1 MKHRDAQTLSGRSLW
16 GEDLAQAERHIVAVK
31 KQIARQREVIAGL
44 AEAEQS
50 ADIAVSLLHA
60 MEDSLRAFDR
70 HRELILKRLKGA
82 G

>member
-1 MKHRDAQTLSGRSLW
+1 MKHRHTQPPSGRSLW
-16 GEDLAQAERHIVAVK
+16 SEDLAQAERHIVAAK
-31 KQIARQREVIAGL
+31 KQIARQQEVIAGM

-60 MEDSLRAFDR
+60 MEDSLRAFER
-70 HRELILKRLKGA
+70 HRELILKRLKDA

>member
-1 MKHRDAQTLSGRSLW
+1 MKHRDTQPPSGRSLW
-16 GEDLAQAERHIVAVK
+16 SEDLAQAERHIVAAK

-44 AEAEQS
+44 AEVDQS

-60 MEDSLRAFDR
+60 MEDSLRAFER
-70 HRELILKRLKGA
+70 HRELILKRLKDA